1 MLSQITPYQLQPKT
15 LKQNKINKDNK
26 AVPSFRGSVEFGTQV
41 LNFLNTSPAIGAVF
55 VDFFS
60 MVLPRTWVD
69 FSRSKDA
76 GMETGFR
83 ESAGTINHAMA
94 GIVGLGAGYAVSA
107 AFNKAN
113 GVKAHLLFANSD
125 AIDTFGKFMA
135 DSIADGKYNA
145 EKYWIQFFKGLEG
158 LNTTE
163 GGKVWK
169 TLDNGAE
176 EAVRIMIK
184 AGTEKYKTPKSA
196 LAKVIEIVTK
206 ETGAGST
213 FRVNFIKESDNK
225 IVERIPTK
233 VEGSIDNLINNAY
246 AMRKTVLDKAAH
258 DKTAIVENLEGFL
271 KGIKGRKA
279 ATVAAGLSVPVIIG
293 MSAQP
298 FNRYLTKKR
307 TGSDGFVGVEGREPD
322 KSFGFK
328 VFKTV
333 LGVGLGT
340 AMIACILRDPMALFK
355 KGALKA
361 WKEAPSEIA
370 KKLQYRGAVP
380 TMDQF
385 KFIYGMTIMSRIFAA
400 RDKNETRESAI
411 KDSLGFANWLILG
424 SFVSKLAAKVMDKN
438 LVNFDKAKYGD
449 CLWNFITKSVEKTHE
464 EILYPALRNLNINV
478 MDGDKKIPFRKL
490 MKEVEKIAKTGSGDK
505 IEVAQRTISQ
515 LKRKNLAQL
524 LGYLYS
530 GVVLGWG
537 IPKLNI
543 AITNAVEGKKG
554 NSSKKSVDANDKLGR
569 MKVIPA
575 PLAQPLEPESKTFSA
590 FGAYLN

>member
-1 MLSQITPYQLQPKT
+1 MLSQITPYKIQPQT
-15 LKQNKINKDNK
+15 LKQNKNNKDNK
-26 AVPSFRGSVEFGTQV
+26 TNPSFKGPVEMGTQV

-60 MVLPRTWVD
+60 MVMPRTIVD

-76 GMETGFR
+76 GLETGFR

-125 AIDTFGKFMA
+125 TIDTFGQLMA
-135 DSIADGKYNA
+135 DSVADGKYDA
-145 EKYWIQFFKGLEG
+145 KKYWNQFFKGLEG

-163 GGKVWK
+163 GANTWK
-169 TLDNGAE
+169 TLSKDSAE
-176 EAVRIMIK
+176 KAAQIMID
-184 AGTEKYKTPKSA
+184 AGTEKYKAPKSA
-196 LAKVIEIVTK
+196 IAKAIEIVTG

-213 FRVNFIKESDNK
+213 FKVNFVKEANDK
-225 IVERIPTK
+225 IVDRIPTK
-233 VEGSIDNLINNAY
+233 IEGSIDNLIGNAY

-258 DKTAIVENLEGFL
+258 DRTEIVENLEKFL
-271 KGIKGRKA
+271 KGIKGRKS
-279 ATVAAGLSVPVIIG
+279 ATVAAGLAIPVIIG
-293 MSAQP
+293 MSSQP

-328 VFKTV
+328 VLKTV
-333 LGVGLGT
+333 LGLGLGT
-340 AMIACILRDPMALFK
+340 AMVSCILKNPLALVK

-361 WKEAPSEIA
+361 WKEAPAEIA
-370 KKLQYRGAVP
+370 KKLQYKGAVP

-385 KFIYGMTIMSRIFAA
+385 KFIYGLTIMSRIFAA

-424 SFVSKLAAKVMDKN
+424 GFVSKLAAKKFN
-438 LVNFDKAKYGD
+438 GIVNFDPKTQGEG
-449 CLWNFITKSVEKTHE
+449 LWNYITKAVEKTHE
-464 EILYPALRNLNINV
+464 ELLYPALKDLNISI

-490 MKEVEKIAKTGSGDK
+490 MKEVEKIARNQNDK
-505 IEVAQRTISQ
+505 NSKIAQAAIKK
-515 LKRKNLAQL
+515 LKYKNYIQL

-554 NSSKKSVDANDKLGR
+554 KKSGNKNVLQDK
-569 MKVIPA
+569 MKVMSA
-575 PLAQPLEPESKTFSA
+575 PLAQPVEPASKTFSA